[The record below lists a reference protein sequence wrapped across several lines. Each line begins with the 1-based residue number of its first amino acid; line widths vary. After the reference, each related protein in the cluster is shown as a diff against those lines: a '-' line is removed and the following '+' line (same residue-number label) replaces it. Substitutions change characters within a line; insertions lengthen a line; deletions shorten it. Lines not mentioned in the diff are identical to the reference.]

1 MEDLKKTTASLLA
14 KGQEHLGNLIS
25 HGPDAVKAGID
36 TYRESLDA
44 SESAAAYLAS
54 WNDGPTRKAI
64 VDFVTGVTVPGSPHF
79 VAEAERVAVFDN
91 DGTLWPEKPLV
102 IQLAYTIER
111 LGEMAEADESLRS
124 QQPYKS
130 AYEKDF
136 DWLNQAMVKH
146 YQGDDSDLGLL
157 MHAVPAAFAGLSIED
172 YLEAVRAFFRTAD
185 HPTLKRPYSTLGYQP
200 MIELLRYLEANG
212 FTVYI
217 ASGGDRDFMRGIAA
231 EIYGIPPE
239 RVVGSSFKLEF
250 KEHED
255 RVDVLYKS
263 EMDFFDDGPEKPV
276 RIWSRIGRRPL
287 IAGGNSNG
295 DIPMMRFANVQGRP
309 SLRLLVHHDD
319 AEREFAYDGGA
330 EDALERAAEH
340 DWTVISMTDDWSRV
354 FMEEPPTPIRPTAN
368 QEAGVSS

>member
-1 MEDLKKTTASLLA
+1 MEDLKKTTGSLLN
-14 KGQEHLGNLIS
+14 KGQEHLEHLIS

-36 TYRESLDA
+36 RYRESLDA
-44 SESAAAYLAS
+44 SESAGEDLPS
-54 WNDGPTRKAI
+54 WIDGPTRQAI
-64 VDFVTGVTVPGSPHF
+64 VDFVAGVTVAGSPHF
-79 VAEAERVAVFDN
+79 IAEDERIAVFDN

-102 IQLAYTIER
+102 IQLAYTIGR
-111 LGEMAEADESLRS
+111 LGEMAEADESLRT

-130 AYEKDF
+130 AYENDF
-136 DWLNQAMVKH
+136 DWLNQAMIKH

-157 MHAVPAAFAGLSIED
+157 MHAVPAAFEGLSIED
-172 YLEAVRAFFRTAD
+172 YLEAVRAFFRTAS
-185 HPTLKRPYSTLGYQP
+185 HPTLSRPYSTLGYQP
-200 MIELLRYLEANG
+200 MVELLRYLEANG

-250 KEHED
+250 QEHED

-276 RIWSRIGRRPL
+276 RIWSRIGRRPV

-295 DIPMMRFANVQGRP
+295 DIPMLRFANVQGRP

-319 AEREFAYDGGA
+319 AEREFAYDAGA
-330 EDALERAAEH
+330 EDALKRAAEH
-340 DWTVISMTDDWSRV
+340 DWTVISMKNDWSRV
-354 FMEEPPTPIRPTAN
+354 FVDEPPTPIRPTAN
-368 QEAGVSS
+368 QESGVSS